1 MDLHN
6 IREDYKFDSLL
17 EANLHKN
24 PFDQFKDW
32 FETYQHLGVKDAN
45 AMAIAT
51 VGEDGIP
58 QNRIVLLKEV
68 RQDGLV
74 FYTNYASDKGQQ
86 LMQNPNISALF
97 FWREQERQVR
107 ITGTVSKMDDSENE
121 NYFKTR
127 PYLSQIGAAASDQSS
142 PIKDRTALEAKF
154 QAFQQQFPEG
164 SAVPKPESW
173 GGFQI
178 TPKSFEFWQGRSGR
192 LHDRIIYT
200 AHEGAWVTKRLQP

>member
-24 PFDQFKDW
+24 PFDQFKNW

-68 RQDGLV
+68 RQNGLV
-74 FYTNYASDKGQQ
+74 FYTNYDSDKGQQ
-86 LMQNPNISALF
+86 LM
-97 FWREQERQVR
+97 
-107 ITGTVSKMDDSENE
+107 
-121 NYFKTR
+121 
-127 PYLSQIGAAASDQSS
+127 
-142 PIKDRTALEAKF
+142 
-154 QAFQQQFPEG
+154 
-164 SAVPKPESW
+164 
-173 GGFQI
+173 
-178 TPKSFEFWQGRSGR
+178 
-192 LHDRIIYT
+192 
-200 AHEGAWVTKRLQP
+200 

>member
-17 EANLHKN
+17 EANLHQN

-32 FETYQHLGVKDAN
+32 FESYQHLGVKDAN

-86 LMQNPNISALF
+86 LIQNPNISALF
-97 FWREQERQVR
+97 FWREQERQIR
-107 ITGTVSKMDDSENE
+107 ITGTISKIDDQENE
-121 NYFKTR
+121 SYFSTR
-127 PYLSQIGAAASDQSS
+127 PYLSKIGAAASDQSS
-142 PIKDRTALEAKF
+142 PIKDRMALEAKF
-154 QAFQQQFPEG
+154 EAFQQQYPEG
-164 SAVPKPESW
+164 SVVPKPESW
-173 GGFQI
+173 GGFLI

-200 AHEGAWVTKRLQP
+200 SKDGDWLTKRLQP

>member
-24 PFDQFKDW
+24 PFDQFKNW

-97 FWREQERQVR
+97 FGANKNGRCALRERSVRRMIVRTKTISKRVLISVRLVQQRQIKV
-107 ITGTVSKMDDSENE
+107 VQSKIE
-121 NYFKTR
+121 
-127 PYLSQIGAAASDQSS
+127 
-142 PIKDRTALEAKF
+142 
-154 QAFQQQFPEG
+154 
-164 SAVPKPESW
+164 
-173 GGFQI
+173 
-178 TPKSFEFWQGRSGR
+178 
-192 LHDRIIYT
+192 
-200 AHEGAWVTKRLQP
+200 QP

>member
-24 PFDQFKDW
+24 PFDQFKNW

-68 RQDGLV
+68 FWLLVRQLTRKQSHIFSYSIQPDLHQ
-74 FYTNYASDKGQQ
+74 DKRH
-86 LMQNPNISALF
+86 L
-97 FWREQERQVR
+97 
-107 ITGTVSKMDDSENE
+107 
-121 NYFKTR
+121 
-127 PYLSQIGAAASDQSS
+127 
-142 PIKDRTALEAKF
+142 
-154 QAFQQQFPEG
+154 
-164 SAVPKPESW
+164 
-173 GGFQI
+173 
-178 TPKSFEFWQGRSGR
+178 
-192 LHDRIIYT
+192 
-200 AHEGAWVTKRLQP
+200 

>member
-24 PFDQFKDW
+24 PFDQFKNW

-107 ITGTVSKMDDSENE
+107 ITGTVSKTDDSENE

-154 QAFQQQFPEG
+154 QAFQHNFPREVQFQNQNHG
-164 SAVPKPESW
+164 VDFK
-173 GGFQI
+173 
-178 TPKSFEFWQGRSGR
+178 
-192 LHDRIIYT
+192 
-200 AHEGAWVTKRLQP
+200 